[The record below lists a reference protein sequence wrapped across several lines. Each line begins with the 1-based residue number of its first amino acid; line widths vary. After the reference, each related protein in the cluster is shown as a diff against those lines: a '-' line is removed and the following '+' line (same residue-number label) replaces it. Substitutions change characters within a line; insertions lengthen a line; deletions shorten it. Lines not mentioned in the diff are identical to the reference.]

1 MPTYIV
7 LMNLTEQGAKDI
19 KNAPERVQTAVD
31 ALENAGGKLV
41 GFYLTMGEYDYVSVV
56 EVPSD
61 EVALLQLFGLA
72 MGGNVNTTT
81 LKAFTLEEFGEIVKQ
96 LP

>member
-7 LMNLTEQGAKDI
+7 LMNLTEKGAKEI
-19 KNAPERVQTAVD
+19 KDAPERVKTAVD
-31 ALENAGGKLV
+31 ALEAAGGKLV
-41 GFYLTMGEYDYVSVV
+41 GFYLTMGEYDYVAVV

-72 MGGNVNTTT
+72 MAGNVTTVT
-81 LKAFTLEEFGEIVKQ
+81 LKAFTLEEFKGVLQK